1 MHRCI
6 NRLYILFCSLLPLHA
21 CTLHCLKRYIVARNL
36 LYIFDFFSWQAIRT
50 RFASLRNMSPM
61 RHDTQW
67 RSFDHRTFLS
77 FLSSSRGRSTLWNI
91 LFHFVFFFF
100 YFSSSSDKN
109 YVQVTQ
115 GQDSILRFVTPAK
128 CLSFQLWTSIGL
140 PSFDQYLSTLFADPS
155 TYINNRPGS
164 YYLLFRRS
172 VDAFP
177 ARSSFHSQS
186 GSCFPQ
192 F

>member
-6 NRLYILFCSLLPLHA
+6 NRLYTVFRSLLPLHA
-21 CTLHCLKRYIVARNL
+21 CTLHCLKRYIVVRNL
-36 LYIFDFFSWQAIRT
+36 LYNFDFFSWQAIRN
-50 RFASLRNMSPM
+50 RFATLRNTSPM

-77 FLSSSRGRSTLWNI
+77 FLSSRRGRSTPWNI
-91 LFHFVFFFF
+91 LFHFFFS
-100 YFSSSSDKN
+100 SSSSDKN

-140 PSFDQYLSTLFADPS
+140 PPFDQYLSTLFADPS

-186 GSCFPQ
+186 GSYSSQ